1 MKTQKTSSKRSAG
14 PKSSSTKSLTDMDS
28 PAVALAMYRFWL
40 RMCQLSSPDKL
51 KGNLIY
57 LEKAHKENIRLC
69 RQARA
74 K

>member
-1 MKTQKTSSKRSAG
+1 
-14 PKSSSTKSLTDMDS
+14 MDS

-40 RMCQLSSPDKL
+40 RMCQLSSSDKL

-69 RQARA
+69 
-74 K
+74 KLTVK